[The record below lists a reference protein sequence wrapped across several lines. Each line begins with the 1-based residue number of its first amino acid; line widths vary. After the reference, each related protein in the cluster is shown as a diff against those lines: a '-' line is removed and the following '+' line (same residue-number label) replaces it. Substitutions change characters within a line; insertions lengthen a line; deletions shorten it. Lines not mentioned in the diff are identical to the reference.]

1 MLPEG
6 VDVDEIRADY
16 GNGILTVTIP
26 MPDEQIAEPR
36 RIKVE
41 VRTPASV

>member
-1 MLPEG
+1 MLNEG

-16 GNGILTVTIP
+16 DNGILTVTIP
-26 MPDEQIAEPR
+26 MPDKQIAEPR
-36 RIKVE
+36 TVKVE